1 LENLWRRLVMPKGMG
16 TSSLTSLQATVGEDR
31 RTAIKRARYYWLLL
45 AESYLKRRLFESIL
59 RQTIRLC
66 GLGG

>member
-66 GLGG
+66 GFGG